1 MIGASQPGTSPRTTD
16 PPVRAPDGDDLVSCG
31 LYRDH
36 YGGGIRLF
44 VGDAYGPHTAK
55 IPANLPGGEGLM
67 YRNRT
72 DRKMLTDSQRR
83 EFHRNGFLVVESGID
98 ESLIDR
104 AREAVWTAID
114 EDEDD
119 RSTWAGEN
127 RSVSPEDTGDE
138 EPFREI
144 NDRLFEFA
152 ESMVGDGRLPYESG
166 PGAQLALRFPREE
179 ELTDPEAPQL
189 SDVESHV
196 DGTLN
201 VEDGEGDVVPHT
213 INGVAYLDRVQPYGG
228 GFTAW
233 PGSHRD
239 VCRYVA
245 DHPIQSVQGGIRAP
259 DGEGGWDE
267 TRSRDEVFDPLELT
281 GDPGTV
287 VLWHGRLEH
296 EGGINLRPGNVRM
309 AHIKRFFHEDAWE
322 MQERAP
328 EEPYL
333 GWDAMAGVVGDDY
346 RI

>member
-1 MIGASQPGTSPRTTD
+1 MDILVTGGAGFIGGHLAEQFVRDGYDVVVLDNFD
-16 PPVRAPDGDDLVSCG
+16 PYYDVGLKEHNVEVVEEAAAENDGSCRVVDGDIRDRDLV
-31 LYRDH
+31 
-36 YGGGIRLF
+36 
-44 VGDAYGPHTAK
+44 GDLVDEADYVYHHAAQAGV
-55 IPANLPGGEGLM
+55 
-67 YRNRT
+67 RT
-72 DRKMLTDSQRR
+72 DYAVRKYH
-83 EFHRNGFLVVESGID
+83 EVN
-98 ESLIDR
+98 
-104 AREAVWTAID
+104 
-114 EDEDD
+114 
-119 RSTWAGEN
+119 
-127 RSVSPEDTGDE
+127 
-138 EPFREI
+138 
-144 NDRLFEFA
+144 
-152 ESMVGDGRLPYESG
+152 
-166 PGAQLALRFPREE
+166 
-179 ELTDPEAPQL
+179 
-189 SDVESHV
+189 V